1 MQVECAHGYGN
12 AQGPRTTR
20 GVVGAAYGTAQGCES
35 SVLSTL
41 EPTFG
46 GELLRRVRGRTV
58 PAVLCREAGT
68 AEPRAGGVLPAA
80 ADRLFRGH
88 RLGAWDSLAGQRLAG
103 LATFPAGGAGGI
115 AAGPF
120 HDLAHA
126 TIDRCGD
133 PRGSVH
139 LGVGSAGGEGAT
151 EGRDAGDRRHH
162 AGGERGV
169 ADDCA
174 AGHGR
179 RIPGVSEAAGRGVR
193 NQDPDA
199 RTVGATGPEAGAQ
212 GVEGGG
218 GAPP

>member
-1 MQVECAHGYGN
+1 MRVECAHGYGN

-20 GVVGAAYGTAQGCES
+20 GVVGAAYGAAQGCES
-35 SVLSTL
+35 SLLSTL

-46 GELLRRVRGRTV
+46 GELLRRVRGRAV

-80 ADRLFRGH
+80 ADRLLRGH
-88 RLGAWDSLAGQRLAG
+88 RLGAWDGLAGQRLAG
-103 LATFPAGGAGGI
+103 LATVPAGGAGGI

-139 LGVGSAGGEGAT
+139 LGAGGAGGEGTA
-151 EGRDAGDRRHH
+151 EGGDAGDRRHH
-162 AGGERGV
+162 AGGERGA

-174 AGHGR
+174 AGHGKGYQEFLKR
-179 RIPGVSEAAGRGVR
+179 L
-193 NQDPDA
+193 A
-199 RTVGATGPEAGAQ
+199 RESGIKTPTREQLARLDRKRAH
-212 GVEGGG
+212 
-218 GAPP
+218 